1 MFHPLISCHMV
12 QKFCV
17 VASEVLLDP
26 RLERL
31 AVHFLERLLDISEVD
46 FRAANDNTDQRLV
59 VGTEPGH
66 RVVETLGKVL
76 NLRSDATHNGLE
88 TFLDG
93 AAEFALD
100 GVLNRVSSH
109 VFVRFEH
116 GSQLLVRSGDQD
128 LVEDRL
134 IGSPLAFASFKQSLG
149 ISGSCSLID
158 AGVFIAMT
166 PLPQFY
172 AKELHDAIS
181 GIGTDEEAIIEILC
195 TLSNYGIKTIAEFY
209 EQLYGVSLE
218 SDLKGDTSGAFK
230 RLCVSL
236 VQGNRDENTGVDEGA
251 AAADA
256 QALFEAGE
264 GQWGTDESIFNQILV
279 TRSYQQLRAVF
290 EAYEN
295 MAGHSV
301 EDAIKR
307 EFSGAIEEGFKA
319 IVRCVRSK
327 VQYFAKR
334 LHHSMAG
341 LGTNDKTL
349 IRIIVSRSE
358 IDLGDIKEAF
368 QEMYGKSLESWI
380 KEDCE
385 GDLGDLLATLASY

>member
-1 MFHPLISCHMV
+1 M
-12 QKFCV
+12 
-17 VASEVLLDP
+17 
-26 RLERL
+26 
-31 AVHFLERLLDISEVD
+31 
-46 FRAANDNTDQRLV
+46 
-59 VGTEPGH
+59 GTGGNVKVNLRSIH
-66 RVVETLGKVL
+66 SHSKVL
-76 NLRSDATHNGLE
+76 NNSCEELVQRTRGLLRGPRHTGSRIYLYDKFDSIGNISDSDEEYEREEPEEDEYIIVPCTPTVYPADPFDANEDAATLRKAMKGFGTDEKAIIEVLARRGIVQRLE
-88 TFLDG
+88 IAQAFKTAYGKDLISDLKSELGGKFEDVIL
-93 AAEFALD
+93 AL
-100 GVLNRVSSH
+100 
-109 VFVRFEH
+109 
-116 GSQLLVRSGDQD
+116 
-128 LVEDRL
+128 
-134 IGSPLAFASFKQSLG
+134 
-149 ISGSCSLID
+149 
-158 AGVFIAMT
+158 MT